1 MANEKRSPPTA
12 DSLRQAI
19 DSGRTGEKADWP
31 DPAAAP
37 LGTDDEAAG
46 NPPSRQ
52 ELGMETLET
61 PIQTRLNGSLMAAA
75 LYASIALAILI
86 VLALIV
92 YNAL

>member
-1 MANEKRSPPTA
+1 MARNDTPPPTA

-19 DSGRTGEKADWP
+19 DSGRTGEKTDWP

-46 NPPSRQ
+46 HPPTRR
-52 ELGMETLET
+52 ELDMERLGG
-61 PIQTRLNGSLMAAA
+61 PVQTRLHRSLLAAA
-75 LYASIALAILI
+75 LYGSIALALLV

-92 YNAL
+92 SNAV